1 MYSVHSRK
9 EGCTQENRKNV
20 QYSVPVKRI
29 GVHRLY
35 KGKRRVVLRK
45 ERVVHRK
52 EVLHRGQEGCTR
64 ENRRVVSPS

>member
-1 MYSVHSRK
+1 MYSVHRRK

-45 ERVVHRK
+45 ERVVHR
-52 EVLHRGQEGCTR
+52 
-64 ENRRVVSPS
+64 